1 MPFLSAS
8 QYTAQSRVLSCGST
22 GSVGPA
28 GPTGTLGPTGVTG
41 FTGFT
46 GNTGPTGLQG
56 VTGSTGSTG
65 NAGPTGSSGVPIG
78 TIGLSPGVIGI
89 PTGYHYC
96 NGNAISRTA
105 FPELFSKIATN
116 FGAGDGTILT
126 ITDTFSDTIISG
138 TSVVVKFDNN
148 EDLYGNP
155 ILISGDVFT
164 FTGIADPY
172 STFNG
177 VPITVTST
185 SGTNQVSGTCPSG
198 FDGVNFSNSADITAV
213 KSNPTTFNVPNLT
226 GITTAVG
233 PGTQPIYY
241 IIKSS

>member
-28 GPTGTLGPTGVTG
+28 GPTGLTGPTGVTG
-41 FTGFT
+41 YTGFT
-46 GNTGPTGLQG
+46 GSTGPTGLKG
-56 VTGSTGSTG
+56 DTGSTGSTG
-65 NAGPTGSSGVPIG
+65 NTGPTGSSGVPIG
-78 TIGLSPGVIGI
+78 TIGLCPGIIGI

-116 FGAGDGTILT
+116 FGAGDGTVLR
-126 ITDTFSDTIISG
+126 ITGATSGTTISG
-138 TSVVVKFDNN
+138 TSVFVIFDSNQ
-148 EDLYGNP
+148 DLYGNA

-164 FTGIADPY
+164 FTGTAY

-177 VPITVTST
+177 VPITVTLT
-185 SGTNQVSGTCPSG
+185 SGTNQVSGTCPAG
-198 FDGVNFSNSADITAV
+198 FDGVNFNNSATITAL

-233 PGTQPIYY
+233 LGTPQPIYY